1 MSKKSS
7 SRLKVTANAFCHN
20 GGRTEAFTSSGP
32 KNKDFGV
39 NIPLPAHRKWI
50 ILGNGPIQE
59 LSKLLQNKM
68 FVLNLK
74 KIGQRLRPQCADT
87 YK

>member
-20 GGRTEAFTSSGP
+20 EGRTEAFTSSGP

-39 NIPLPAHRKWI
+39 NIPPPCA
-50 ILGNGPIQE
+50 PQ
-59 LSKLLQNKM
+59 M
-68 FVLNLK
+68 DYF
-74 KIGQRLRPQCADT
+74 GQRT
-87 YK
+87 YPRAF